1 MEELN
6 EKGILNFI
14 KKNHRILIIIKIS
27 FLFNLK

>member
-14 KKNHRILIIIKIS
+14 KKNHKINIIIIKMS
-27 FLFNLK
+27 FYLI